1 MHQTISRGSGSDA
14 AGSPPPM
21 SCPENNQWQRFQFM
35 CGSHPTVVDVPI
47 GCCFLRCILDSE
59 IPVEQLRNQVTRIKK
74 KESLTRYE
82 LVPQWCT
89 PFCWPIVNFW
99 KKTNKEG
106 YHASKNSTR
115 DLKFQ
120 GCSSLLV
127 KLNHFTKLNK
137 TNDFLWLI
145 LTIWFLTPNF
155 CQHGVQE
162 GLGVSSDM
170 LVHMLLQYHFHQ
182 LETWK

>member
-1 MHQTISRGSGSDA
+1 MTTVPVHVRVTSN
-14 AGSPPPM
+14 
-21 SCPENNQWQRFQFM
+21 SCGRSYWMLLFTLHFGLWNPGWTTSQPSY
-35 CGSHPTVVDVPI
+35 SH
-47 GCCFLRCILDSE
+47 
-59 IPVEQLRNQVTRIKK
+59 KK